1 MKYLNE
7 LKFESIEQVLWL
19 DLESATVEEELTEES
34 PYWSAWEQKVRWD
47 EKVVTVDDIKQRYKE
62 KAPIYKEFSKVVSV
76 SYGRVS
82 NGILKVKRVTGD
94 EKYIIEQLF
103 KDVETFVAGGVKFLG
118 VFSGKQFDV
127 PFISYRAIV
136 NDIPMISSF
145 DIGGIAPWNIKHL
158 IDVQDIL
165 RGSSSTSLSLD
176 GVCASFN
183 IPSPK
188 DGEAIGKNVN
198 TMFWAGEIDKIAE
211 YNAKDVLATCNAFCK
226 YIRIPFVEMLIV
238 GEDKVEEQPI
248 LVQLFETKQ
257 FSKEVKDYLISQ
269 KIAKKDLEKV
279 KKFVLASYKEQIG
292 VTKKNKKELQE
303 INKQRIEEI
312 NEFFKMLKF

>member
-238 GEDKVEEQPI
+238 GEDKVEEQPFLLKVFKATQI
-248 LVQLFETKQ
+248 T
-257 FSKEVKDYLISQ
+257 KEVKEELMRIL
-269 KIAKKDLEKV
+269 AKKKLTKREKEILENILVSLYIDNTMFKTDKQDV
-279 KKFVLASYKEQIG
+279 KDSK
-292 VTKKNKKELQE
+292 
-303 INKQRIEEI
+303 RIEI
-312 NEFFKMLKF
+312 QDLIKTLK

>member
-1 MKYLNE
+1 MNITIGLIIDKMKYLNE
-7 LKFESIEQVLWL
+7 LRFENIEQILWL
-19 DLESATVEEELTEES
+19 DLESATIEEDLTEES
-34 PYWSAWEQKVRWD
+34 PYWSAWEHKVRWD
-47 EKVVTVDDIKQRYKE
+47 EKIVSIDDIKQRYKE

-103 KDVETFVAGGVKFLG
+103 KDVETFVAGGIKFLG
-118 VFSGKQFDV
+118 VFSGKQFDI

-188 DGEAIGKNVN
+188 DGEVIGKNVN
-198 TMFWAGEIDKIAE
+198 TMFWAGEIDKIAD

-226 YIRIPFVEMLIV
+226 YIRIPFVEMVIV
-238 GEDKVEEQPI
+238 GEDKVEEISLLQKLYNNNQI
-248 LVQLFETKQ
+248 TLDIKNEVEALVK
-257 FSKEVKDYLISQ
+257 SK
-269 KIAKKDLEKV
+269 
-279 KKFVLASYKEQIG
+279 
-292 VTKKNKKELQE
+292 
-303 INKQRIEEI
+303 
-312 NEFFKMLKF
+312 

>member
-238 GEDKVEEQPI
+238 GEDKVEEQPFLLKVFKATQI
-248 LVQLFETKQ
+248 T
-257 FSKEVKDYLISQ
+257 KEVKEELM
-269 KIAKKDLEKV
+269 KILAKKKLTKREKEILENILVSLYIDNTMFKTDKQDV
-279 KKFVLASYKEQIG
+279 KDSK
-292 VTKKNKKELQE
+292 
-303 INKQRIEEI
+303 RIEI
-312 NEFFKMLKF
+312 QDLIKTLK

>member
-7 LKFESIEQVLWL
+7 LRFENIEQILWL
-19 DLESATVEEELTEES
+19 DLESATIEENITEES
-34 PYWSAWEQKVRWD
+34 PYWSAWEQKVKWD
-47 EKVVTVDDIKQRYKE
+47 EKVVSIDDIKQRYRE

-82 NGILKVKRVTGD
+82 SGILKVKKVTGD
-94 EKYIIEQLF
+94 EKHIIEQLF

-136 NDIPMISSF
+136 NDIPTISSF

-165 RGSSSTSLSLD
+165 RGSSSTSLSLE

-183 IPSPK
+183 MPSPK
-188 DGEAIGKNVN
+188 EGDVTGKSVN
-198 TMFWAGEIDKIAE
+198 SMFWAGEINKIAE

-226 YIRIPFVEMLIV
+226 YIRIPFVEMVIV
-238 GEDKVEEQPI
+238 GEDKIEEKPI
-248 LVQLFETKQ
+248 LEQLFETKQ
-257 FSKEVKDYLISQ
+257 FSKEVKDYLVKLKPQTEKDKNNLI
-269 KIAKKDLEKV
+269 KIILANYQAKGDKVGIKKIKEK
-279 KKFVLASYKEQIG
+279 E
-292 VTKKNKKELQE
+292 VTDF
-303 INKQRIEEI
+303 INSI
-312 NEFFKMLKF
+312 

>member
-7 LKFESIEQVLWL
+7 LKFENIEQILWL
-19 DLESATVEEELTEES
+19 DLESATIEEDLTEES
-34 PYWSAWEQKVRWD
+34 LYWSAWEQKVRWD
-47 EKVVTVDDIKQRYKE
+47 EKVVSVDDIKQRYKE

-118 VFSGKQFDV
+118 VFSGKQFDI

-145 DIGGIAPWNIKHL
+145 DIGGIPPWNIKHL

-165 RGSSSTSLSLD
+165 RGSSSTTLSLE
-176 GVCASFN
+176 GVCASLN

-188 DGEAIGKNVN
+188 EGNISGKNVN
-198 TMFWAGEIDKIAE
+198 TMFWAGEIEKIAD
-211 YNAKDVLATCNAFCK
+211 YNVKDVLATCNAFCK
-226 YIRIPFVEMLIV
+226 YLRIPFVEMIIV
-238 GEDKVEEQPI
+238 GEDKVEELPI
-248 LVQLFETKQ
+248 LTQLFETKQ
-257 FSKEVKDYLISQ
+257 FNQEVRDYLINL
-269 KIAKKDLEKV
+269 KIAKKDKETV
-279 KKFVLASYKEQIG
+279 KKLVLAHYKEQID
-292 VTKKNKKELQE
+292 VMARNKKELQE
-303 INKQRIEEI
+303 VNKQRTEEVD
-312 NEFFKMLKF
+312 EFFKKL

>member
-292 VTKKNKKELQE
+292 VTKKKKKEIQE

>member
-257 FSKEVKDYLISQ
+257 FSKEVKDYLIGL
-269 KIAKKDLEKV
+269 KIAKKDKETV
-279 KKFVLASYKEQIG
+279 KKLVLAHYKEI
-292 VTKKNKKELQE
+292 VDIMARNKKELQDT
-303 INKQRIEEI
+303 NKQRTEEV
-312 NEFFKMLKF
+312 NEFFKKL